1 MKYFEEEWNRQ
12 GIMLTI
18 RIECDDQFIIFPED
32 RLKTC
37 PESRPLPEITRM
49 FQEMRSI
56 FSNNLLSLIY
66 GTIIHYDRIE
76 AKGSHLLQNGT
87 DRFRGIIGRNEN
99 TNLTQKEPPLWS

>member
-1 MKYFEEEWNRQ
+1 MKYFEEGWNRQ

-37 PESRPLPEITRM
+37 PESRPLPEITGM
-49 FQEMRSI
+49 FQEMS
-56 FSNNLLSLIY
+56 SKLEGNLSSLIY

-76 AKGSHLLQNGT
+76 AKGSHLLQNRT
-87 DRFRGIIGRNEN
+87 DGPLGIIGRDEN
-99 TNLTQKEPPLWS
+99 TDFS